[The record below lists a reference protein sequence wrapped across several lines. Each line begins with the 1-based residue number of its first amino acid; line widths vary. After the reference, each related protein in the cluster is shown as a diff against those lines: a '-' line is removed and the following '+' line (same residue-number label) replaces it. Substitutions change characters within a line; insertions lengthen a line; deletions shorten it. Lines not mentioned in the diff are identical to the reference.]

1 MENKIKEKGLVE
13 FTNFIKSQRRSGKEK
28 APHQTDI
35 HNENKIFLP
44 PVFHLNIPGKP

>member
-1 MENKIKEKGLVE
+1 MENKIKAWYSLQILLKA
-13 FTNFIKSQRRSGKEK
+13 KRRSGKEN

-35 HNENKIFLP
+35 HHGNKIFQP

>member
-1 MENKIKEKGLVE
+1 MMENKIRLGRVL
-13 FTNFIKSQRRSGKEK
+13 NFLLKAKRRSGKEN

-35 HNENKIFLP
+35 HHGNKIFQP